1 MVLVIEVLGVVI
13 PGKLHHIGALLRILV
28 AHVVG
33 AYRRGGIPLGVVLLN
48 VVIQPSGD
56 IQSVGID
63 GVVYLVA
70 YTPHYHT
77 GVISVALYPA
87 ADIALGM
94 LHEKA
99 VVVHLRLGLL
109 PHVEGF
115 AVHQQSHF
123 IAQLNQLPRRHI
135 VGGADSVDA
144 HFLHYPQLTG
154 KRGGVHRGSQCAQV
168 VVHTYAV
175 HFHFPAVDQESSV
188 RAEFRRAVAEI
199 LAHAVQELL
208 AAV

>member
-63 GVVYLVA
+63 GVVYLVSYA
-70 YTPHYHT
+70 PHYHA
-77 GVISVALYPA
+77 GMIAVALYPA

-99 VVVHLRLGLL
+99 VVV
-109 PHVEGF
+109 
-115 AVHQQSHF
+115 
-123 IAQLNQLPRRHI
+123 
-135 VGGADSVDA
+135 
-144 HFLHYPQLTG
+144 LHYPQLTG
-154 KRGGVHRGSQCAQV
+154 ERGGVHRGSQCAQV